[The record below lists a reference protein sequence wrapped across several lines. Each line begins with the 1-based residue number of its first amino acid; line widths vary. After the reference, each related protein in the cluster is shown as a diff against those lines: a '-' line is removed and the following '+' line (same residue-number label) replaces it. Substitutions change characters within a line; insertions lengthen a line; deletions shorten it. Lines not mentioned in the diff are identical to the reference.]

1 MRESRGDYHTYLFLG
16 LVMLF
21 WAGNS
26 IVGRAVRDDIPPFT
40 LAFVR
45 WVGALTIVAPF
56 AMRHVLR
63 DREALRAGWRPVLI
77 LGVVGVAGFNGFL
90 YAGLRETTATNGL
103 LLQAAIPFM
112 VMAFDAV
119 LFRMRPGLW
128 PVAGVALSTVG
139 VAVIVFQADPSTL
152 AALRFNHGDLLVL
165 GGVVAWALYTSL
177 LKRRPAIHPLS
188 FLAVT
193 FAIAAAVMLP
203 FAATEW
209 REIAAIDWRPE
220 VIGAFAYVAVL
231 PSVVAYFLYNAA
243 VEVIGAAR
251 AAQTLS
257 LMPLV
262 GALLAA
268 LLLDEPLGMHHAIG
282 MVLIL
287 AGITATAV
295 MMRRSVRPR
304 DARL

>member
-1 MRESRGDYHTYLFLG
+1 MRKPKGEYQTYLCLG

-45 WVGALTIVAPF
+45 WVGALAILAPF
-56 AMRHVLR
+56 AMRHVIR
-63 DREALRAGWRPVLI
+63 DLEPLRAGWKPVLM
-77 LGVVGVAGFNGFL
+77 LGVIGVAGFNGFL
-90 YAGLRETTATNGL
+90 YVGLRETTATNGL

-112 VMAFDAV
+112 VMMFDAL
-119 LFRMRPGLW
+119 LFRMRPGPW
-128 PVAGVALSTVG
+128 QVAGVALSTVG
-139 VAVIVFQADPSTL
+139 VAVIVFRADLSAI
-152 AALRFNHGDLLVL
+152 AALRLNGGDGLVL
-165 GGVVAWALYTSL
+165 CGVLAWAFYTSL
-177 LKRRPAIHPLS
+177 LKRRPAVHPLS
-188 FLAVT
+188 FLAIT
-193 FAIAAAVMLP
+193 FAIAAMVMLP

-209 REIAAIDWRPE
+209 REIAAIDWRPG

-287 AGITATAV
+287 AGIAATAV
-295 MMRRSVRPR
+295 MTRRSVCP
-304 DARL
+304 

>member
-1 MRESRGDYHTYLFLG
+1 MRKSQHEYQTYLFLG

-45 WVGALTIVAPF
+45 WVGALAILAPF
-56 AMRHVLR
+56 AVRHVAR
-63 DREALRAGWRPVLI
+63 DLEALKAAWKPVLL
-77 LGVVGVAGFNGFL
+77 LGVIGVAGFNGFL
-90 YAGLRETTATNGL
+90 YVGLRQTTATNGL

-112 VMAFDAV
+112 VMMFDA
-119 LFRMRPGLW
+119 LFFRMRPGLW
-128 PVAGVALSTVG
+128 QVAGVALSTVG
-139 VAVIVFQADPSTL
+139 VAVIVLQADLSAITTL
-152 AALRFNHGDLLVL
+152 RLNGGDMLVL
-165 GGVVAWALYTSL
+165 GGVLAWAFYTSL
-177 LKRRPAIHPLS
+177 LRLRPAVHPLS
-188 FLAVT
+188 FLMVT
-193 FAIAAAVMLP
+193 FAIAAVVMAP

-209 REIAAIDWRPE
+209 RGIAAIDWRPE
-220 VIGAFAYVAVL
+220 VVGAFAYVAIL

-243 VEVIGAAR
+243 VGVIGAAR

-257 LMPLV
+257 VMPLV

-268 LLLDEPLGMHHAIG
+268 FLLNEPLGMHHAAG

-287 AGITATAV
+287 GGIAMTAV
-295 MMRRSVRPR
+295 MTRRTQR
-304 DARL
+304 A